1 MPYNQLTG
9 YVPEE
14 KAQTQEEFQ
23 ECEIIE
29 DTEEKEIKN
38 HGTRT
43 LGILSVAASVLGII
57 FVMLPWLG
65 VFVGLF
71 AVALAVF
78 SRKKNGYFCTSAV
91 VGIIIGAIAIASCAF
106 FIIYNAM
113 TEAGMFTDIVKELW
127 K

>member
-14 KAQTQEEFQ
+14 KAEQAEEIQEY
-23 ECEIIE
+23 EIKE
-29 DTEEKEIKN
+29 ETEEGYSKN

-43 LGILSVAASVLGII
+43 LGILSVIASALALAFI
-57 FVMLPWLG
+57 FIPWVG
-65 VFVGLF
+65 VFIGLF
-71 AVALAVF
+71 GAVLAVL

-91 VGIIIGAIAIASCAF
+91 VGIIIAAIAVAACVF